1 MVTNYEFD
9 DFEVESIL
17 LTLEVIGEI
26 PFPNTFFYSSHMYSQ
41 NHEQSHNYFFI
52 FEPWG
57 STFSHQPLL

>member
-1 MVTNYEFD
+1 VVTNYEFD

-41 NHEQSHNYFFI
+41 NHEQSHNYFFT
-52 FEPWG
+52 FEP
-57 STFSHQPLL
+57 